1 MEPVLT
7 LKIKGIE
14 AGILDK
20 MVNRGLFNTKAE
32 AIRSAL
38 IKYAI
43 DLKLLERE
51 DIWAKIEEYPR
62 RKVTPEQLI
71 DDLEM
76 LENED

>member
-1 MEPVLT
+1 MESTLT

-14 AGILDK
+14 AEILNK
-20 MVNRGLFNTKAE
+20 MVSLGLFNTKSE

-43 DLKLLERE
+43 DLGLLERKN
-51 DIWAKIEEYPR
+51 IWAKIEEYPR
-62 RKVTPEQLI
+62 RKITPEQLVK
-71 DDLEM
+71 DLEM